1 MASLLL
7 ACHCR
12 LKRKPFID
20 IFSYMSSNESP
31 KESNN
36 ILVKIFLL
44 PIKGYQKFISPLLG
58 SNCIYEPSCS
68 EYVKIALIKH
78 GIIKGSILGIARLLR
93 CSRFYMGGPDP
104 VPEKFSFK
112 HIRNQRIAFRRH
124 KFRKIT
130 KGTKITKSTTE
141 NKETDK
147 LKSNKGSKSVQN
159 L

>member
-1 MASLLL
+1 MEL
-7 ACHCR
+7 ATIV
-12 LKRKPFID
+12 LFIYG
-20 IFSYMSSNESP
+20 SYMSLNENSNESP
-31 KESNN
+31 NEGHN

-68 EYVKIALIKH
+68 EYVKTALIKH

-124 KFRKIT
+124 HFKKTFQRR
-130 KGTKITKSTTE
+130 KST
-141 NKETDK
+141 KEVFAKT
-147 LKSNKGSKSVQN
+147 SKSTQDQ
-159 L
+159 